1 MSTKQNKGLKTADG
15 LTVEQAVTRAF
26 EFTQRL
32 TGQPASYAR
41 LAQTYRKQEA
51 DFRSVAEKAAASRTG
66 KCRNYTAAHAT
77 EQADLQ
83 AALAAEAEARAQ

>member
-1 MSTKQNKGLKTADG
+1 MQDG
-15 LTVEQAVTRAF
+15 LRTIDGLSVEQAVTRAF

-41 LAQTYRKQEA
+41 LAKKYHEQEA
-51 DFRSVAEKAAASRTG
+51 DFRRVAEKASSSRTG
-66 KCRNYTAAHAT
+66 KFRNYTAAHAT

-83 AALAAEAEARAQ
+83 AALAAEAEARAK